1 MMPCLHNYI
10 TVDTPAFLANS
21 KNLEIIYNM
30 CKKVYRYEHVANI
43 VFIKFKIIPLR
54 VHLTVKEYACK
65 VYWLFTLNFP

>member
-1 MMPCLHNYI
+1 MPY
-10 TVDTPAFLANS
+10 
-21 KNLEIIYNM
+21 K
-30 CKKVYRYEHVANI
+30 HVANI